1 MTSNGEHRAGRS
13 ALGRAIEAIHSEQ
26 ARHSDAES
34 GGLETKIN
42 HLHPFTLSFIKRTMK
57 VVLFC
62 GGFGMRLREY
72 SENIPKPLVC
82 VGPRPVL
89 WNVMR
94 YYAHWGHKDF
104 ILCLGYKGDA
114 IKEYFL
120 GELDRGGVGA
130 AGSRANGNACGATTV
145 KYGDWRITFVD
156 TGLQTNIGQ
165 RLLAVQPYLEAED
178 VFLANYSDGL
188 TDLPLPRLV
197 RMFDRHRAAAAFLAV
212 RPQQAWHTAE
222 IASDGAVRNIKPIS
236 DHDTWMNGGFF
247 VFDRRIFESIKLGE
261 ELVEMPFQRLI
272 ARQESCALRYEGFW
286 SCMDTYKDKQRLE
299 DMVARG
305 ETPWEIWNRPQYDG
319 GADDLEAVDGMP
331 LLLKNIPR

>member
-1 MTSNGEHRAGRS
+1 
-13 ALGRAIEAIHSEQ
+13 
-26 ARHSDAES
+26 
-34 GGLETKIN
+34 
-42 HLHPFTLSFIKRTMK
+42 
-57 VVLFC
+57 
-62 GGFGMRLREY
+62 MRLREY

-89 WNVMR
+89 WNVMK

-272 ARQESCALRYEGFW
+272 ARKNCALCVTKDSGAVWIPTKTSSGWKIW
-286 SCMDTYKDKQRLE
+286 SRAAKRRGKFGTGRSMTAAPTTSKQWTECRC
-299 DMVARG
+299 
-305 ETPWEIWNRPQYDG
+305 Y
-319 GADDLEAVDGMP
+319 
-331 LLLKNIPR
+331 